1 MIARGFLIAAIAVAM
16 CGCAATTGSDTAS
29 SPSSVYYIGDN
40 AALVGANA
48 GLSATE
54 REGEF
59 SVVKR
64 IYWFFA
70 GR

>member
-1 MIARGFLIAAIAVAM
+1 MIARGLLVATLCVAV
-16 CGCAATTGSDTAS
+16 CACASTAPERS
-29 SPSSVYYIGDN
+29 SRNAVYLVGDN
-40 AALVGANA
+40 AAPVRG
-48 GLSATE
+48 STE
-54 REGEF
+54 SEGEF

>member
-1 MIARGFLIAAIAVAM
+1 MIARGLMMAALAVVV
-16 CGCAATTGSDTAS
+16 CGCASTAPERGSQTS
-29 SPSSVYYIGDN
+29 FYMVGDN
-40 AALVGANA
+40 APLVRTNA
-48 GLSATE
+48 APGSTE
-54 REGEF
+54 SEGEF

>member
-1 MIARGFLIAAIAVAM
+1 MIARGLVVATLAVAV
-16 CGCAATTGSDTAS
+16 CACASTAPERGSQNALYM
-29 SPSSVYYIGDN
+29 VGDN
-40 AALVGANA
+40 APIVRTNA
-48 GLSATE
+48 AAGST
-54 REGEF
+54 EGEF

>member
-1 MIARGFLIAAIAVAM
+1 MIARGLMMALAVALSA
-16 CGCAATTGSDTAS
+16 CASTAPERGSQTAFYM
-29 SPSSVYYIGDN
+29 VGDN
-40 AALVGANA
+40 APLARANA
-48 GLSATE
+48 APGSTE
-54 REGEF
+54 GEGEF

>member
-1 MIARGFLIAAIAVAM
+1 MIARGLILAALAVAV
-16 CGCAATTGSDTAS
+16 CGCASMMPERTSMQNTLYM
-29 SPSSVYYIGDN
+29 VGDN
-40 AALVGANA
+40 APLVKANTA
-48 GLSATE
+48 PGSME
-54 REGEF
+54 SEGQF

>member
-1 MIARGFLIAAIAVAM
+1 MIARGLMMAALAVAV
-16 CGCAATTGSDTAS
+16 CACASTAPERGSQTAFYM
-29 SPSSVYYIGDN
+29 VGDN
-40 AALVGANA
+40 APLVRTNA
-48 GLSATE
+48 APGST
-54 REGEF
+54 EGEF

>member
-1 MIARGFLIAAIAVAM
+1 MQNTLYMV
-16 CGCAATTGSDTAS
+16 
-29 SPSSVYYIGDN
+29 GDN
-40 AALVGANA
+40 APLVKANA
-48 GLSATE
+48 VRSME
-54 REGEF
+54 SEGEF